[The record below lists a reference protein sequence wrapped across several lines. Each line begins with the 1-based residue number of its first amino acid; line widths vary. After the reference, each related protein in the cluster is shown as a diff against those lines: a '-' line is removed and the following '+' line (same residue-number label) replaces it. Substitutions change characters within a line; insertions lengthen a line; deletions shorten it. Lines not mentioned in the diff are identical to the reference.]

1 MSERMDRDDRPA
13 PRRGHTRRLLIPALV
28 GLTALVAGVV
38 ALEDAAPQV
47 APEVIAALAV
57 DDLPPLGLEDVPVC
71 TRALLEETTITELRG
86 DFEPGDRLSSEQVHA
101 CPAAWDG
108 KQVTFVGEAIGE
120 VLPRRGGAWVQINDD
135 PYALETG
142 PLLGHRERAGFNSG
156 LSVWLPDGLHERLD
170 GVGRHAQRGTVV
182 QLEGTIL
189 RADPEDGGGTT
200 LRAESL
206 EVLATS
212 VELEE
217 PFHTLQ
223 AVIAGVLALGAIGAL
238 LAARRARRR

>member
-1 MSERMDRDDRPA
+1 MSGDRPP
-13 PRRGHTRRLLIPALV
+13 PRRGHTRRLLIPALL
-28 GLTALVAGVV
+28 GLAALIVGVV

-47 APEVIAALAV
+47 DPEVVAALEV
-57 DDLPPLGLEDVPVC
+57 EDLPPLGLDDVPVC
-71 TRALLEETTITELRG
+71 TRALLEEVTITELRG
-86 DFEPGDRLSSEQVHA
+86 DFAPGDRLSAEQVAA

-108 KQVTFVGEAIGE
+108 KEVTFVGEAVGE

-156 LSVWLPDGLHERLD
+156 LAVWLPDGLHERID
-170 GVGRHAQRGTVV
+170 GLGRHAQRGTVV
-182 QLEGTIL
+182 QLEGTVL

-200 LRAESL
+200 LRAETL
-206 EVLATS
+206 EVLTPA
-212 VELEE
+212 VALEE

-223 AVIAGVLALGAIGAL
+223 AIVAGALALAAVGAL
-238 LAARRARRR
+238 IAARRARRL